1 MSGTRPHFRVW
12 FLTLDRRQCRV
23 RSCASVGTCR
33 FSAPKGWEVGVV
45 PTVVVVGLVRSLRL
59 RARGGVGRMVL
70 RRESVPEILLG
81 VCVASD

>member
-1 MSGTRPHFRVW
+1 M
-12 FLTLDRRQCRV
+12 
-23 RSCASVGTCR
+23 
-33 FSAPKGWEVGVV
+33 V